1 MRTLRLTLAYDGT
14 EFHGWQVQTAGRT
27 VQGEVEAAWASVTG
41 ETLRIQGA
49 GRTDAGVHAL
59 GQVASLRTETGLPAY
74 KLRLGLESLTP
85 EDVAVLDVAD
95 APEDFNAR
103 HSARGKRYRYQLV
116 NGPTASPFLRRYAW
130 HVRKPLDRGA
140 MRAAADVLLGTRD
153 FSSFRLAGC
162 DAKTPVR
169 EMRAIDFVERGDGV
183 LWIELEASA
192 FLRGMA
198 RAIVG
203 TLVDVGR
210 GRLPA
215 DAMPGILA
223 ACHRSAAG
231 RTAPPQGL
239 FLLWVKYE
247 TTDAR

>member
-14 EFHGWQVQTAGRT
+14 DFHGWQVQTTGRT
-27 VQGEVEAAWASVTG
+27 VQGEVEAAWASLTG
-41 ETLRIQGA
+41 ERVRIQGA

-59 GQVASLRTETGLPAY
+59 GQVASLRTETQLPAH

-95 APEDFNAR
+95 APEEFNAR

-116 NGPTASPFLRRYAW
+116 NAPVASPFLRRYAW
-130 HVRKPLDRGA
+130 HVRKPLDRAA
-140 MRAAADVLLGTRD
+140 MRAAADALLGAHD

-169 EMRAIDFVERGDGV
+169 EMRRIDFVERDDGV
-183 LWIELEASA
+183 LWLELEASA

-203 TLVDVGR
+203 TLLEIGR
-210 GRLPA
+210 GRRAA
-215 DAMPGILA
+215 DSMPRILA
-223 ACHRSAAG
+223 ACDRSAAG

-239 FLLWVKYE
+239 FLVRVWYE
-247 TTDAR
+247 PG